1 MQALYTTCN
10 SWRNRSTQKA
20 KCPTVKWSGIQNIL
34 EEAQSDVLL
43 LLDCC
48 NAGTANTNEG
58 EGLTELISACAWNS
72 EANGVGPYSFT
83 NALVIE
89 LQDLAK
95 RPFFSTGELYGNI
108 FSRIQGRMPENG
120 MERHPAPVHLVLT
133 NDSQYPRSIQLSKRF
148 GKAEIGNAICD
159 ASDLSMPSRADL
171 SDLGEE
177 APWQMRG
184 LSMSTLANDQGLSIE
199 SANQINDLHRATSE
213 LKVPRL
219 AFAIRLRDNIK
230 ADELST
236 DLFLEWLR
244 HIPAIAEQ
252 VKVEAGFDSFSS
264 LLIVSMPLSLSGYLP
279 PDRAVISLGPI
290 SSSNLISS
298 LHTATPHMSSA
309 EATRSILP
317 NDSRFI
323 KTKK

>member
-1 MQALYTTCN
+1 
-10 SWRNRSTQKA
+10 
-20 KCPTVKWSGIQNIL
+20 
-34 EEAQSDVLL
+34 
-43 LLDCC
+43 
-48 NAGTANTNEG
+48 
-58 EGLTELISACAWNS
+58 
-72 EANGVGPYSFT
+72 
-83 NALVIE
+83 
-89 LQDLAK
+89 
-95 RPFFSTGELYGNI
+95 
-108 FSRIQGRMPENG
+108 MPENG
-120 MERHPAPVHLVLT
+120 MERHPAPVHLALT
-133 NDSQYPRSIQLSKRF
+133 NDNQYPRSIQLSKRF
-148 GKAEIGNAICD
+148 GQAKISNAVCD
-159 ASDLSMPSRADL
+159 APDLSMPSRADL
-171 SDLGEE
+171 SDLGKE

-184 LSMSTLANDQGLSIE
+184 LSMSTLTNDQGLSIE
-199 SANQINDLHRATSE
+199 SANQINDLHRATSK

-230 ADELST
+230 ADDLST

-244 HIPAIAEQ
+244 HIPAITEQ
-252 VKVEAGFDSFSS
+252 VKVEVGFDSFSS
-264 LLIVSMPLSLSGYLP
+264 LLIVSIPLSLSGYLP